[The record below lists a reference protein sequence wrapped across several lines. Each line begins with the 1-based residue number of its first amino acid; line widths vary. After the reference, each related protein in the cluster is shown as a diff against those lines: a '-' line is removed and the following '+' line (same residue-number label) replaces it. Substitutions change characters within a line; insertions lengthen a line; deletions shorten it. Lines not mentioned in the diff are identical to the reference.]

1 MGSKEK
7 VVSYNCIDVSGDNY
21 PCGIMENNEYG
32 STDNESSL
40 GLEEESNELSG
51 DLARCWEVE

>member
-1 MGSKEK
+1 MW
-7 VVSYNCIDVSGDNY
+7 DNE
-21 PCGIMENNEYG
+21 CG

-51 DLARCWEVE
+51 DLARYWEVEQEGPQITEFIY